1 MTGPTDRPASHAQR
15 LPPWRRRLI
24 GGYLEL
30 RVIPVLLWS
39 FSAITLGTALA
50 WDGAHRTPGWFIVA
64 LLIGLLL
71 QGVVAHTVNDV
82 TDWRSGTD
90 RDPAPRVLSGGS
102 KVVLAGL
109 LTERELSWMG
119 TAAGLLAVALGLMA
133 AAFEGWWLLGFGAI
147 GLVGA
152 VAYTLPPITAAYVPF
167 AGEAV
172 AFGCVLAC
180 ALGGFAL
187 QRGGISTGVVLLGAA
202 HAAYCVAMLMLHH
215 YLDRGPDQRA
225 QPQKRTSVV
234 MLGGAGRRY
243 GAMWALA
250 AAALAIAATIV
261 VNARIAPLAVAAVAG
276 AVVHARV
283 RVDDPVSV
291 TQAEAIVIGAGI
303 AGAITTAILLAP
315 AIAWIVLVPCVLVP
329 VELSIA
335 RRWLPGPGS
344 DDHGTP
350 HGGPP
355 SLDPHSPIRA

>member
-1 MTGPTDRPASHAQR
+1 MNGPSGSPVAYPER
-15 LPPWRRRLI
+15 LSPWRRRLI

-50 WDGAHRTPGWFIVA
+50 WNDAAGAPGWYAVA
-64 LLIGLLL
+64 LVIGLLL
-71 QGVVAHTVNDV
+71 QGAVAHTINDV

-90 RDPAPRVLSGGS
+90 RDPAPRILSGGS

-119 TAAGLLAVALGLMA
+119 TAAGLLAVVLGVIA
-133 AAFEGWWLLGFGAI
+133 AAFQGWWLLAFGAA
-147 GLVGA
+147 GMVGA
-152 VAYTLPPITAAYVPF
+152 VVYTLPPVRAAYVPF
-167 AGEAV
+167 AGEAIAFTCIV
-172 AFGCVLAC
+172 ACTVGA
-180 ALGGFAL
+180 FAL
-187 QRGGISTGVVLLGAA
+187 QRGDVSAGVVLLGAA

-215 YLDRGPDQRA
+215 YLDRGPDLRA
-225 QPQKRTSVV
+225 KPPKRTSVV
-234 MLGGAGRRY
+234 LLGGAGRRY
-243 GAMWALA
+243 GLLWAVA
-250 AAALAIAATIV
+250 AAVLSVAATIL
-261 VNARIAPLAVAAVAG
+261 VNARIVPLAVAAVAG
-276 AVVHARV
+276 VVVHATV
-283 RVDDPVSV
+283 RMDEPKSV

-315 AIAWIVLVPCVLVP
+315 AIAWILLVPAVLVP
-329 VELSIA
+329 VELMIA

-355 SLDPHSPIRA
+355 SLDPHSPMRA